1 MSAPRK
7 PQGRGVADL
16 LSPRRKSENRE
27 VLPVF
32 PRGLFKFDP
41 VDFWTEAFFLAAAQH
56 LEDDRTD
63 GSGASHRAGAF
74 ADAALDVAEKRWGSQ
89 RVKGEKEC

>member
-32 PRGLFKFDP
+32 PRGLFKFDT
-41 VDFWTEAFFLAAAQH
+41 VSLRLRSIWKTTALTGAARHIAQAH
-56 LEDDRTD
+56 LQTLRLTWLKRD
-63 GSGASHRAGAF
+63 GEVR
-74 ADAALDVAEKRWGSQ
+74 E
-89 RVKGEKEC
+89 

>member
-1 MSAPRK
+1 VGVK
-7 PQGRGVADL
+7 KQGRGVADL

-41 VDFWTEAFFLAAAQH
+41 VDFWIESFMLASGELLASEKPAHVRAA
-56 LEDDRTD
+56 L
-63 GSGASHRAGAF
+63 AGEF